1 MTKND
6 YFKCIVSI
14 MNFIVI
20 SDDEFKEENNF
31 NTASNKRM
39 IKILENFG
47 YDMLSFTESLSDEKL
62 WMDSPK
68 EFFSDHDK
76 AISFLSSKLN
86 DKNFNIF
93 KSRTL
98 IKKYNL

>member
-14 MNFIVI
+14 MNFLTFC
-20 SDDEFKEENNF
+20 DDEFKEENNF
-31 NTASNKRM
+31 NTISNKRM
-39 IKILENFG
+39 TMGLENFG
-47 YDMLSFTESLSDEKL
+47 YDMCTFTEKLTDEKL
-62 WMDSPK
+62 WKDSPK

-86 DKNFNIF
+86 NKDFNIF
-93 KSRTL
+93 KNRK
-98 IKKYNL
+98 IIQKYNL

>member
-14 MNFIVI
+14 MNFIVF
-20 SDDEFKEENNF
+20 SNDELKEENNF
-31 NTASNKRM
+31 NTVSNKRM
-39 IKILENFG
+39 TKVLKEFG
-47 YDMLSFTESLSDEKL
+47 YDMLSFTEKLTDEKL
-62 WMDSPK
+62 WKDSPK

-86 DKNFNIF
+86 NKDFNIF
-93 KSRTL
+93 KNRK
-98 IKKYNL
+98 IIQKYNL